1 MLTAQLNGY
10 LARALKRSPRA
21 RELCAALDGRR
32 LQLNVEGLPGA
43 LCVRA
48 ANGVL
53 QATHVSSDAGSADGT
68 ADVTIRGSPL
78 GLLALAGGDASG
90 VVMRGSASVTG
101 EELLAQQFQELA
113 RLLRPDIEAAMG
125 QLVGR
130 MPAHLATRALTVFTS
145 WGRAARESVAR
156 NAADYLAHESRDLV
170 PRAEAEGYFSGV
182 EALRSAVTRAEAR
195 VAQLAERLAALS
207 VRGAS

>member
-1 MLTAQLNGY
+1 MLAAQLNGY

-21 RELCAALDGRR
+21 REVCGTLDGRR
-32 LQLNVEGLPGA
+32 LRVEVEGMPGA
-43 LCVRA
+43 LCVTVA
-48 ANGVL
+48 GGAL
-53 QATHVSSDAGSADGT
+53 QATYAHSDAGTADRA

-78 GLLALAGGDASG
+78 GLLALARGDASD
-90 VVMRGSASVTG
+90 VVMRGSARLEG
-101 EELLAQQFQELA
+101 DELLAQQFQELA
-113 RLLRPDIEAAMG
+113 RLLRPDIEAAVA
-125 QLVGR
+125 QVVGR
-130 MPAHLATRALTVFTS
+130 MPAHLATRALTRLTS

-182 EALRSAVTRAEAR
+182 EALRSQLTHAEAR
-195 VAQLAERLAALS
+195 VARLAERLAALS